1 MLLSAL
7 HCFIPQLTVLFL
19 FIAGTDQNAVDGD
32 ATVRKTDEAFFPHIF
47 KFLYKNEQLC
57 GDVFAE
63 PQWLPAQSDCQILCP
78 VCFLFFMV
86 PADCTSELQ
95 RLLVTSAL
103 TNTTPAATINIIPTN
118 VTTISY
124 TIIDNFTS
132 NAVKYHK
139 GKNEVWNELH
149 RRIHANYENSGTTN
163 TTLQP
168 ASELSW
174 NGHGGKRKETQFKGK
189 FHENSA

>member
-47 KFLYKNEQLC
+47 KFLYKNEQL
-57 GDVFAE
+57 F
-63 PQWLPAQSDCQILCP
+63 
-78 VCFLFFMV
+78 

-189 FHENSA
+189 FHGKIIKNKDVIHGYRINNKNLRSFKLISLIR